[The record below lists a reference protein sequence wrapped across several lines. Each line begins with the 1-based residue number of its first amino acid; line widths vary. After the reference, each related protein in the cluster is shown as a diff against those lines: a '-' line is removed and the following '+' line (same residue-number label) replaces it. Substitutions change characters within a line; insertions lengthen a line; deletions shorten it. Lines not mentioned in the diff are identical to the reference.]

1 MNPLVRLDDCLW
13 SSLHFVILNI
23 PPSRLPLFPCLAG
36 LVWLATLSG
45 LLLSWITHG
54 MPRYPGQMYPIAFIS
69 DIASFEL
76 KPLFLVGSTITA
88 VCFVI
93 TVAAVHVM
101 RYEPGF
107 ALLKAAG
114 HPRIHRQPE
123 YNRAHSTDD
132 MNDNSYG
139 TTNDSNSN
147 NTSDNDNNDNDN
159 GNGHEHSNSNE
170 VDDDDEEDTNITK
183 TLRFISLLSV
193 FAASTAS
200 IALILLSIMDTF
212 RYHSVHYFFLQMCF
226 SGLALQAAGTAV
238 VYANEVVG
246 FVSFLCNRG
255 QWIHDWG
262 KRSITVR
269 VFASLST
276 AVILVEVFLCMTFI
290 FITAPERVNAYRKAA
305 ILEWVIAFLGT
316 IYLWLFGGFFLDR
329 NLSPENLPKPFRRE
343 MHEPDPEH
351 TPLIGNTSQGET

>member
-1 MNPLVRLDDCLW
+1 MYL
-13 SSLHFVILNI
+13 
-23 PPSRLPLFPCLAG
+23 LFYLRIQG
-36 LVWLATLSG
+36 SDGVD
-45 LLLSWITHG
+45 
-54 MPRYPGQMYPIAFIS
+54 RFIS

-269 VFASLST
+269 VLYASHL
-276 AVILVEVFLCMTFI
+276 
-290 FITAPERVNAYRKAA
+290 
-305 ILEWVIAFLGT
+305 
-316 IYLWLFGGFFLDR
+316 LW
-329 NLSPENLPKPFRRE
+329 
-343 MHEPDPEH
+343 
-351 TPLIGNTSQGET
+351 